1 MSRTFVDPSRTDAYR
16 VMGGAAATAIVVAS
30 MVGSGVFSLTGQF
43 GATVGSEAGVL
54 APLVIGGVLALC
66 GGLSLA
72 ELGAMIPCS
81 GGSIEFARRAFGAR
95 TGYLVAM
102 VTILSGYLLSL
113 AAVGLFLAEF
123 VDRLV
128 PGELDLR
135 AVAAAAIAGAF
146 LTQVFG
152 LRTGFL
158 VNSALAAVKIG
169 FVAFFAVAGLL
180 VEPASPRLVATVATM
195 ATGAAAPPAGLLSPA
210 VAHATLLVSFA
221 YLGWSTAADV
231 AGDMRRPGRNVPVA
245 IIAAIGL
252 VFLLYLGTNLAYLRA
267 IEPAAMTAPD
277 GGPMPAIG
285 SVAAEILFGE
295 TAGRAMTAVIA
306 VLLFST
312 MVSGTITAARILESM
327 AHAGDLPAWA
337 GVRRADGVPMRGLVV
352 VAGASLASLAIGSL
366 GEILGLLTVLVN
378 VFSALSVAAVLVLRR
393 TMPDAPRPFRV
404 PLFPVPPLVYLA
416 LAGWSVAAG
425 ALDGGLRAV
434 IASAATVALL
444 LLVRPLLSPRRAAAI
459 ER

>member
-1 MSRTFVDPSRTDAYR
+1 MSRAFVDPSRTDRYR

-43 GATVGSEAGVL
+43 GATVGSDAGVL
-54 APLVIGGVLALC
+54 APWVIGGVLALC

-128 PGELDLR
+128 PGALDLR

-146 LTQVFG
+146 LTQAFG
-152 LRTGFL
+152 LRMGFR

-180 VEPASPRLVATVATM
+180 VEPAAPRLVATVAAG
-195 ATGAAAPPAGLLSPA
+195 ATAAAPAGLLSPA
-210 VAHATLLVSFA
+210 VAQATLLVSFA

-231 AGDMRRPGRNVPVA
+231 AGDMRRPGRNVPIA
-245 IIAAIGL
+245 ILAAIGL
-252 VFLLYLGTNLAYLRA
+252 VFLLYLGANLAYLRA

-285 SVAAEILFGE
+285 SVAAGILFGE

-312 MVSGTITAARILESM
+312 MVSGTITSARILESM
-327 AHAGDLPAWA
+327 AHAGDLPEWA
-337 GVRRADGVPMRGLVV
+337 GVRRADGVPMRGLAVTAV
-352 VAGASLASLAIGSL
+352 ASLASLAIGSL

-416 LAGWSVAAG
+416 LAGWSVAAS

-434 IASAATVALL
+434 IASAAAVALL
-444 LLVRPLLSPRRAAAI
+444 LLVRPLLSRRAVADH
-459 ER
+459 

>member
-1 MSRTFVDPSRTDAYR
+1 VSHAFVDPARTDRYR
-16 VMGGAAATAIVVAS
+16 VVGAVGATATVVAS

-43 GATVGSEAGVL
+43 GASVGGDGGVL
-54 APLVIGGVLALC
+54 APWLIGGVLALC

-123 VDRLV
+123 VDRLA
-128 PGELDLR
+128 PGALDLR
-135 AVAAAAIAGAF
+135 ATAAIALVLAF
-146 LTQVFG
+146 LSQASG
-152 LRTGFL
+152 LRMGFAI
-158 VNSALAAVKIG
+158 STALAAAKIG

-180 VEPASPRLVATVATM
+180 VEPASPRLLA
-195 ATGAAAPPAGLLSPA
+195 AAAPGTEGAAPPGLLSPA
-210 VAHATLLVSFA
+210 IGQATLMVSFA
-221 YLGWSTAADV
+221 YLGWSTAADI
-231 AGDMRRPGRNVPVA
+231 AGDVRRPGRNVPLA
-245 IIAAIGL
+245 IVGAIAL
-252 VFLLYLGTNLAYLRA
+252 VFLLYLGVNLAYLRA
-267 IEPAAMTAPD
+267 IEPAAMTGPD

-285 SVAAEILFGE
+285 SVAAGLLFGE
-295 TAGRAMTAVIA
+295 SAGRAMTAVIA

-327 AHAGDLPAWA
+327 AHAGELPAPL
-337 GVRRADGVPMRGLVV
+337 GERRADGVPMRGLVATV
-352 VAGASLASLAIGSL
+352 VASLAALAIGSL

-404 PLFPVPPLVYLA
+404 PLFPLPPVVYLA
-416 LAGWSVAAG
+416 LAGWSVAAS

-434 IASAATVALL
+434 LASAATVAILL
-444 LLVRPLLSPRRAAAI
+444 ALRPLLARRA
-459 ER
+459 

>member
-1 MSRTFVDPSRTDAYR
+1 MSHAFVDPARTDRFR
-16 VMGGAAATAIVVAS
+16 VIGGAGATAIVVAS

-43 GATVGSEAGVL
+43 GATVGGDAGVL
-54 APLVIGGVLALC
+54 APWVIGGVLALC

-95 TGYLVAM
+95 IGYLVAM

-123 VDRLV
+123 VDRLA
-128 PGELDLR
+128 PGALDLR
-135 AVAAAAIAGAF
+135 ATAAIALVLAF
-146 LTQVFG
+146 LSQAFG
-152 LRTGFL
+152 LRMGFAI
-158 VNSALAAVKIG
+158 STALAAVKIG

-180 VEPASPRLVATVATM
+180 VEPAAPRLVA
-195 ATGAAAPPAGLLSPA
+195 AAPPGAADAPAAGLLSPA
-210 VAHATLLVSFA
+210 VAQATLMVSFA
-221 YLGWSTAADV
+221 YLGWSTAADI
-231 AGDMRRPGRNVPVA
+231 AGDVRRPGRNVPLA
-245 IIAAIGL
+245 IVAAIGI
-252 VFLLYLGTNLAYLRA
+252 VFVLYLGTNLAYLRA

-285 SVAAEILFGE
+285 SVAAGILFGE

-306 VLLFST
+306 LLLFST

-327 AHAGDLPAWA
+327 AHAGEVPAWLEP
-337 GVRRADGVPMRGLVV
+337 RRANGVPMRGLVV
-352 VAGASLASLAIGSL
+352 TTVAALASLAIGSL

-393 TMPDAPRPFRV
+393 RMPDAPRPFRV
-404 PLFPVPPLVYLA
+404 PLFPLPPIVYLA
-416 LAGWSVAAG
+416 LAGWSVAAS
-425 ALDGGLRAV
+425 AFDGGLRAV
-434 IASAATVALL
+434 LASVGAVAVLL
-444 LLVRPLLSPRRAAAI
+444 ALRPLLARRA
-459 ER
+459 